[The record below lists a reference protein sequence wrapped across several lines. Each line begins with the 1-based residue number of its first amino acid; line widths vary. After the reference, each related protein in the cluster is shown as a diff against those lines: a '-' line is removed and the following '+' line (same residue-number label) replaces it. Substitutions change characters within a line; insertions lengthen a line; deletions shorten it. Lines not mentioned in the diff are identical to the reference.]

1 MPKNPV
7 TQKFSFW
14 CCSNASAW
22 PFVSFDWNWTYVLF
36 KFNHWSCWD
45 VIQQTPILYILP
57 NLYSCWTLVIF
68 STMSNSTKATPV
80 SDPIQVSAA
89 IVLCLKILWN
99 KVLSLRLEMISTLL
113 RAWGNWDGDRR
124 SCTIQPTYDQPWC
137 GSIWP
142 SWLMWTDRS
151 IIDGCN
157 HYPKGLAPFTNTV
170 NYERFVCT
178 GRPRCPG
185 ATKLG
190 T

>member
-7 TQKFSFW
+7 TQKISFW

-68 STMSNSTKATPV
+68 STLSNSMKATPV
-80 SDPIQVSAA
+80 SDQIQLSAA

-99 KVLSLRLEMISTLL
+99 KVLSLRLEMNSTLS
-113 RAWGNWDGDRR
+113 RAWGDWDGDSDRGWSYLPKILHDPAHLR
-124 SCTIQPTYDQPWC
+124 PA
-137 GSIWP
+137 
-142 SWLMWTDRS
+142 LMWFHL
-151 IIDGCN
+151 IVMID
-157 HYPKGLAPFTNTV
+157 V
-170 NYERFVCT
+170 
-178 GRPRCPG
+178 GRP
-185 ATKLG
+185 KHHHWM
-190 T
+190 

>member
-45 VIQQTPILYILP
+45 MIQQTPILYILP

-68 STMSNSTKATPV
+68 STLSNSMKATPV

-99 KVLSLRLEMISTLL
+99 KVLSLRLEINSTLL
-113 RAWGNWDGDRR
+113 RAWGDWDRDSDGGWSYLPKILHDPAHLPTTSLDVVPSDRHDWCR
-124 SCTIQPTYDQPWC
+124 QTEASSMDVIIIQFWK
-137 GSIWP
+137 
-142 SWLMWTDRS
+142 L
-151 IIDGCN
+151 
-157 HYPKGLAPFTNTV
+157 GLASVVEIAYYPPLNS
-170 NYERFVCT
+170 
-178 GRPRCPG
+178 
-185 ATKLG
+185 
-190 T
+190 